1 MLIQRLKDLPD
12 VWLICLTILF
22 FPLAVGLSVK
32 IANTP
37 FVSFSNGNTQIQ
49 LGEVA
54 QESDRLIAELEA
66 QNQALIEA
74 SGKLNQAVQ
83 RKKIKLPEL
92 KEVQEVIET
101 SEGLTED
108 LKANNEELQ
117 NLSDVEPSSESAIN

>member
-12 VWLICLTILF
+12 VWLLCLTILF

-32 IANTP
+32 IASTP

-54 QESDRLIAELEA
+54 QESDRLIEQLEG

-74 SGKLNQAVQ
+74 SSKLSQAAR

-92 KEVQEVIET
+92 EEVQEAIET
-101 SEGLTED
+101 SEDLTDD
-108 LKANNEELQ
+108 LKANNQELQ
-117 NLSDVEPSSESAIN
+117 NLSDVEPSSESSTY